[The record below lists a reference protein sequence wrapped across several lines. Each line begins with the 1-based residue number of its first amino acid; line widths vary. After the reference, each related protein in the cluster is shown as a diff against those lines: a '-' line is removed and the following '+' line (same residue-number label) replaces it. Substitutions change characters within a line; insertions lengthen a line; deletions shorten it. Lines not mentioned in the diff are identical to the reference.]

1 VAAQEL
7 SGHER
12 AVAMARRLVISAWR
26 AGASERAA
34 ERLERAFLAT
44 VDFRATAVAD
54 AEDHRFLHPA
64 RTALIL
70 IDDAEVND
78 GDALAAAT
86 MVESIDRA
94 VSPGAAWATA
104 VAGAEAASLLAAVPL
119 PADGAED
126 PDGHALLREQLVTAE
141 PLACL
146 VALAEQLDQARHL
159 HLRLRPADLY
169 GSGPTPD
176 PALFLARVRAVYA
189 PVAARVQPLLG
200 RRLERWAGAF
210 EARFLRGRR

>member
-1 VAAQEL
+1 VAAGEL

-12 AVAMARRLVISAWR
+12 AAAMARRLVISAWR
-26 AGASERAA
+26 AGASERTA

-44 VDFRATAVAD
+44 IDFRTTVAAD

-70 IDDAEVND
+70 IDDAGVTD

-86 MVESIDRA
+86 MVESVDRA
-94 VSPGAAWATA
+94 VSPGAEWATA
-104 VAGAEAASLLAAVPL
+104 VAGADAAAVLAAVPL
-119 PADGAED
+119 PAADADDADGY
-126 PDGHALLREQLVTAE
+126 ALLLEQLVTAD
-141 PLACL
+141 PLPCL

-159 HLRLRPADLY
+159 HLRLRPADLS

-189 PVAARVQPLLG
+189 PVAARAQPLLG
-200 RRLERWAGAF
+200 RRFERWAGAF
-210 EARFLRGRR
+210 EARFLRGRG